1 MRRIADY
8 ALQKAGLAL
17 VGSGGLP
24 RLHRYR
30 VQRLRL
36 PEPVTSGF
44 LRATSFEVDL
54 DRVTTPCGF
63 SYAPDGWHPYRET
76 LDQLLEDP
84 DVPYEATA
92 LCRFYDRF
100 QPTTVQEALLEDADE
115 PLEPISNWPP
125 RLALFKHLWSLTP
138 RDVSTILASPH
149 LHKGPRQQFGPQDAE
164 FGRVQVRRM
173 WDAYRSVRDHGYQ
186 PEAYRDGYLT
196 GYFLVRDGDYRF
208 VVFYG
213 NHRLAAFRALGVQRL
228 VARAHQGDPP
238 AIHWEDLEA
247 ATDNYGVFPASVARR
262 LFTKLF
268 EETGRPKA
276 RTLGLL

>member
-8 ALQKAGLAL
+8 ALQKAGFAL

-24 RLHRYR
+24 RFHRYR
-30 VQRLRL
+30 VHRLRL

-44 LRATSFEVDL
+44 LRATAFEVDL

-76 LDQLLEDP
+76 LDQLLVNP
-84 DVPYEATA
+84 DLPYESTA
-92 LCRFYDRF
+92 LCRFYDGF
-100 QPTTVQEALLEDADE
+100 QPSTVQEALLEDASEPVE
-115 PLEPISNWPP
+115 PLCRWPP

-138 RDVSTILASPH
+138 RDVSRILAAPH

-173 WDAYRSVRDHGYQ
+173 WDAYRSVRDNGYQ
-186 PEAYRDGYLT
+186 PEAYHDGHLT
-196 GYFLVRDGDYRF
+196 GYFLVRGDDYRF

-228 VARAHQGDPP
+228 LARVHPTDPP

-247 ATDNYGVFPASVARR
+247 SSGNFGVLPADVARR
-262 LFTKLF
+262 VFTKLF

-276 RTLGLL
+276 RAQGLV